1 MECSCKSDS
10 GCPRCTYSYR
20 CGNHNEY
27 LHKNAAIEILDRAVS
42 GEQTEIDLDIQAD
55 RSLV

>member
-1 MECSCKSDS
+1 MQ
-10 GCPRCTYSYR
+10 
-20 CGNHNEY
+20 
-27 LHKNAAIEILDRAVS
+27 AIDILDRAVL